1 MNDTTTLAANF
12 DWNKAK
18 AFLATAQ
25 HGSLSAA
32 ARILGTTQPT
42 LGRQVSALEQE
53 LQVVLF
59 ERAGQGLVLTPSGQE
74 LLRQVEAMAEAA
86 NQVSLIASGQSQQ
99 LEGSVSISASE
110 VHAYFWLPSIIAEL
124 RRLEPK
130 IEIEIIA
137 TNNVSDLR
145 RREAD
150 IALRNFRPTELEL
163 ITKKVKDA
171 HARLYA
177 TKAYLASLSEG
188 QRYGDLSEA
197 AFIGFDQSGMLIKG
211 LNALGLNLCRDNFPI
226 QTESYLTHWQLV
238 KQGLGIGVM
247 PEDIADAEVL
257 VEQVNPQL
265 APIEFPVWLTTH
277 RELHTSRRV
286 RKVFDFLAQ
295 RLSQ

>member
-1 MNDTTTLAANF
+1 MNDTTTPAANF

-59 ERAGQGLVLTPSGQE
+59 ERIGQGLVLTPSGQE
-74 LLRQVEAMAEAA
+74 LLKQVEAMAEAA

-99 LEGSVSISASE
+99 LEGCVSISASE
-110 VHAYFWLPSIIAEL
+110 VHAYFWLPPIIAEL

-177 TKAYLASLSEG
+177 TKEYLASLTED
-188 QRYGDLSEA
+188 QRFGDLSETS
-197 AFIGFDQSGMLIKG
+197 FVGFDQSGMLIKG
-211 LNALGLNLCRDNFPI
+211 LNALGLNLSRENFPI

-247 PEDIADAEVL
+247 PEDIADAEDL

-265 APIEFPVWLTTH
+265 AAIEFPVWLTTH

-295 RLSQ
+295 HLSI